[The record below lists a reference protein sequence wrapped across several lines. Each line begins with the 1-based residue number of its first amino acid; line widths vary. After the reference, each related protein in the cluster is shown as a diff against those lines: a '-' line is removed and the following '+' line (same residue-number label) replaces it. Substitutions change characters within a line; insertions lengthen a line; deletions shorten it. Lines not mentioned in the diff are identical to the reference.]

1 MDNIR
6 EVLGEETIAKI
17 FTNRYINK
25 KLLVDVPDGVYDHVS
40 KQGLGWR
47 MVYIDKYLIHIIAS
61 SWIEKGGPSNLPDV
75 ISKPPFGTFPDYDEA
90 K

>member
-6 EVLGEETIAKI
+6 EILGEETIAKI
-17 FTNRYINK
+17 FANRHINK

-47 MVYIDKYLIHIIAS
+47 MVYIDKYLTHIISS
-61 SWIEKGGPSNLPDV
+61 SWIEKGGPFGLPNV
-75 ISKPPFGTFPDYDEA
+75 ISKAPFGTYPDIS
-90 K
+90 